1 MSINRVYIAG
11 KLAIRLDGTR
21 YIKLDAEMHQTYFA
35 TVMGY
40 DPEVEIELSITRITD
55 KRSRPQ
61 INYFYSTLLPI
72 IKQGLETIQGEVFT
86 KEEVISFLKDKFFYE
101 EVMVED
107 KFEKVQVSLATASKE
122 EVSRFISDVIEFAQ
136 DILQV
141 TIPQPTKVNKNK
153 LS

>member
-21 YIKLDAEMHQTYFA
+21 YIKLDAEMLQTYFA

-40 DPEVEIELSITRITD
+40 DSEVEIELSITRITD

-72 IKQGLETIQGEVFT
+72 VKQGLETIQGEVFT

-101 EVMVED
+101 EVMVDD